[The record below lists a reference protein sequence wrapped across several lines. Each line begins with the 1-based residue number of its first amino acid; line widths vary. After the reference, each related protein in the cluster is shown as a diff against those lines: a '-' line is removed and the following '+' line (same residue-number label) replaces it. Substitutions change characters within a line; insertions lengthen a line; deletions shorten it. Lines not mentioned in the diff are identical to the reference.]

1 MLWMTSSPPSQPA
14 SSGASGLHRSGA
26 ALGPRRLRHHVDRA
40 PLLFQLRPNPER
52 AEETAADAQT
62 ADAIAEAAKWK
73 DLALRTQAELDN
85 YRKRVARERDED
97 YKRTQAGLLERL
109 LPVLDNF
116 ELGMME
122 VRKGDPKS
130 PIVVGMEMIERQ
142 LKEFMSGS
150 GVEMIEAVGAK
161 FDPNLHEAVSQ
172 EEDASAPEG
181 TVIRQLRRGFRLRD
195 RLLRAAMVV
204 VSKGA
209 HAS

>member
-1 MLWMTSSPPSQPA
+1 MSTPNADTEDKPEAAEQPA
-14 SSGASGLHRSGA
+14 DPATDPA
-26 ALGPRRLRHHVDRA
+26 
-40 PLLFQLRPNPER
+40 
-52 AEETAADAQT
+52 
-62 ADAIAEAAKWK
+62 AEALQAEVAKWK
-73 DLALRTQAELDN
+73 DSTLRAQAELDN

-97 YKRTQAGLLERL
+97 YKRAQAVLLERL

-116 ELGMME
+116 DLGMME

-142 LKEFMSGS
+142 LKEFMSAS
-150 GVEMIEAVGAK
+150 GVEMIETAGTK

-172 EEDASAPEG
+172 EENAKIAEG
-181 TVIRQLRRGFRLRD
+181 HIIRQLRRGFRLRD

-209 HAS
+209 PAS

>member
-1 MLWMTSSPPSQPA
+1 MSTPN
-14 SSGASGLHRSGA
+14 
-26 ALGPRRLRHHVDRA
+26 VDTEETPESA
-40 PLLFQLRPNPER
+40 ERP
-52 AEETAADAQT
+52 AEETSDALQ
-62 ADAIAEAAKWK
+62 AEVAKWK
-73 DLALRTQAELDN
+73 DATLRAQAELDN

-97 YKRTQAGLLERL
+97 FKRAQAVLLERL

-116 ELGMME
+116 DLGMME

-150 GVEMIEAVGAK
+150 GVEVIETVGAK

-172 EEDASAPEG
+172 EADAKTPEG
-181 TVIRQLRRGFRLRD
+181 NIIRQLRRGFRLRD

-209 HAS
+209 PAA

>member
-1 MLWMTSSPPSQPA
+1 MSTPNVDTEENSEITESAESD
-14 SSGASGLHRSGA
+14 
-26 ALGPRRLRHHVDRA
+26 ALA
-40 PLLFQLRPNPER
+40 
-52 AEETAADAQT
+52 TAQ
-62 ADAIAEAAKWK
+62 AEAAKWK
-73 DLALRTQAELDN
+73 DATLRAQADMDN

-97 YKRTQAGLLERL
+97 FKRAQAILLERL

-116 ELGMME
+116 DLGMME

-150 GVEMIEAVGAK
+150 GVEVIETVGAK

-172 EEDASAPEG
+172 EEDAKAPEG
-181 TVIRQLRRGFRLRD
+181 QVIRQLRRGFRLRD

-209 HAS
+209 PAA

>member
-1 MLWMTSSPPSQPA
+1 MSTPN
-14 SSGASGLHRSGA
+14 
-26 ALGPRRLRHHVDRA
+26 VDIDSESA
-40 PLLFQLRPNPER
+40 ERP
-52 AEETAADAQT
+52 AEESADALV
-62 ADAIAEAAKWK
+62 AEVVKWK
-73 DLALRTQAELDN
+73 DTALRAQAELDN
-85 YRKRVARERDED
+85 YRKRVAREREED
-97 YKRTQAGLLERL
+97 FKRAQAVLLERL

-116 ELGMME
+116 DLGMME

-150 GVEMIEAVGAK
+150 GVEVIETVGAK

-172 EEDASAPEG
+172 EEDAKIPEG
-181 TVIRQLRRGFRLRD
+181 QIIRQLRRGFRLRD

-209 HAS
+209 PAK